1 MSKSIS
7 WIERPIACF
16 LVILLVAP
24 LASAANQ
31 QLPSAPLPQVAAN
44 QTPPSPAQSNPQ
56 SSGAPGT
63 PVAGQNQQPGQSAN
77 QQSPAP
83 VGTAA
88 APMVTT
94 AGAPGSRPAGAAIA
108 PAKQRRTHTLAIRV
122 ALIVGA
128 GIAIGT
134 VAAASLGSPSHPH

>member
-7 WIERPIACF
+7 WLERPIACI
-16 LVILLVAP
+16 LVILLLAP
-24 LASAANQ
+24 LAGAANPD
-31 QLPSAPLPQVAAN
+31 LPSAPLPQTNAS
-44 QTPPSPAQSNPQ
+44 QAQSNSQ
-56 SSGAPGT
+56 NSGAPGSSA
-63 PVAGQNQQPGQSAN
+63 AGQNQQPASSAN

-88 APMVTT
+88 APMVTPE
-94 AGAPGSRPAGAAIA
+94 GAPASRPAGAAIA

-122 ALIVGA
+122 ALLVGA

-134 VAAASLGSPSHPH
+134 VAAASMGSSSHPH

>member
-7 WIERPIACF
+7 WIERPIACS

-24 LASAANQ
+24 LAGAANQ

-44 QTPPSPAQSNPQ
+44 QTPSSLAQSNPQ
-56 SSGAPGT
+56 NSGT
-63 PVAGQNQQPGQSAN
+63 PAAGQNKQPGTSAN
-77 QQSPAP
+77 QQNPAP

-122 ALIVGA
+122 ALLVGA

-134 VAAASLGSPSHPH
+134 VAAATMGSPSHPAH

>member
-24 LASAANQ
+24 LAGAQ
-31 QLPSAPLPQVAAN
+31 QLPSAPMPQVAAN
-44 QTPPSPAQSNPQ
+44 QAPSNPVQSNPQ
-56 SSGAPGT
+56 SSGT
-63 PVAGQNQQPGQSAN
+63 PAAGQNQQQGTPAN
-77 QQSPAP
+77 QQNPAP

>member
-7 WIERPIACF
+7 WIERPIACV

-24 LASAANQ
+24 LAEAANQ

-44 QTPPSPAQSNPQ
+44 QSPAQSNPQ
-56 SSGAPGT
+56 SSGT
-63 PVAGQNQQPGQSAN
+63 PSAGQNQQAGPSAN
-77 QQSPAP
+77 QQNPAP

-128 GIAIGT
+128 GIALGT
-134 VAAASLGSPSHPH
+134 VAGATLGSPSHPH